1 MNSTILFTFILS
13 ALLIQA
19 TCSIQAKMR
28 PAKEAVGVQVCIFHM
43 INYITLHLIKL
54 LFYNR
59 YIHTI
64 NDKVSKEENFCS
76 LSTIFIVQGNLLW
89 FGHNCLFQCSNYEAR
104 KFSVIKHSQ
113 LAKSMKIIKVSSWNF
128 FIQLTMYV
136 YINMC
141 TYIRR

>member
-54 LFYNR
+54 FHNR
-59 YIHTI
+59 YVHTI
-64 NDKVSKEENFCS
+64 NDKAFEGKTF
-76 LSTIFIVQGNLLW
+76 
-89 FGHNCLFQCSNYEAR
+89 A
-104 KFSVIKHSQ
+104 
-113 LAKSMKIIKVSSWNF
+113 
-128 FIQLTMYV
+128 V
-136 YINMC
+136 YQ
-141 TYIRR
+141 